1 MEKIFVAPSYE
12 GCQILGEPF
21 KNPLKNN
28 KLYVKIYIPCRRCG
42 GSGSY
47 SYCSLYGTM
56 CLRCRGEG
64 VEMET
69 VRAYTEKEYN
79 TMIKAKERAAAKKEA
94 EKQAKI
100 EALMADAEKN
110 KLECAKK
117 LGFNDNLITH
127 MIVGDNVY
135 QIKDELKER
144 GAKYNPIIGWHVP
157 TPIYLPEGYSFCE
170 IAFDEVYDFKPLA
183 KSAEMKIDA
192 NQIVEDKL
200 AEMLGEGASE
210 FYPEDEGTR
219 IRGIEATVGKITG
232 FSGVYGY
239 TYIYNFIADNFHF
252 VWMTSSHQTLE
263 EGNAVVLAGTIKKF
277 DTYKGVHI
285 TYLTRC
291 KITIE

>member
-1 MEKIFVAPSYE
+1 MEKFYVAPTYK
-12 GCQILGEPF
+12 GCEFFGKPF
-21 KNPLKNN
+21 ENPLKGG
-28 KLYVKIYIPCRRCG
+28 KMYVKVYIPCKRCG

-47 SYCSLYGTM
+47 SYCSRYGTI
-56 CLRCRGEG
+56 CLRCHGVG
-64 VEMET
+64 VEMAT

-79 TMIKAKERAAAKKEA
+79 AMMRAKERAAAKKEA

-100 EALMADAEKN
+100 NALMADAEKN

-117 LGFNDNLITH
+117 FGFNDNLITY
-127 MIVGDNVY
+127 MVVGDNVY
-135 QIKDELKER
+135 QIKDELKGR

-157 TPIYLPEGYSFCE
+157 APIYLPEGYSFCE

-183 KSAEMKIDA
+183 KNAEMKIDA
-192 NQIVEDKL
+192 KQIVEEKL

-232 FSGVYGY
+232 FSGAYGY
-239 TYIYNFIADNFHF
+239 TYIYSFIADNFHF
-252 VWMTSSHQTLE
+252 VWMTSSHQSLE
-263 EGNAVVLAGTIKKF
+263 EGDAVVLAGTIKKF
-277 DTYKGVHI
+277 DTYKGVRQ
-285 TYLTRC
+285 TFLTRC

>member
-28 KLYVKIYIPCRRCG
+28 KLYVKIYIPCSRCG

-56 CLRCRGEG
+56 CLRCRGAG

-79 TMIKAKERAAAKKEA
+79 TMIRAKERAAAKKEA
-94 EKQAKI
+94 EKQTKI
-100 EALMADAEKN
+100 NALMADAEKN

-117 LGFNDNLITH
+117 LGFNENLITY
-127 MIVGDNVY
+127 MVVGGNTY
-135 QIKDELKER
+135 EIKDKLKEY
-144 GAKYNPIIGWHVP
+144 GAKFNPVMNWHMP
-157 TPIYLPEGYSFCE
+157 APIELPEEYSFCE
-170 IAFDEVYDFKPLA
+170 ISFDEVYEFKPLA
-183 KSAEMKIDA
+183 KRAELNIDA
-192 NQIVEDKL
+192 AKIVEEKI
-200 AEMLGEGASE
+200 AAMLGDDTSE
-210 FYPEDEGTR
+210 FYPKNEGTR
-219 IRGIEATVGKITG
+219 IRGVEAKVEKIAG
-232 FSGVYGY
+232 FSGAYGY
-239 TYIYNFIADNFHF
+239 TYIYNFSADNFHF
-252 VWMTSSHQTLE
+252 VWMTSSHQSLE
-263 EGNAVVLAGTIKKF
+263 EGNAVILAGTIKKF
-277 DTYKGVHI
+277 DTYRGIKQ

>member
-1 MEKIFVAPSYE
+1 MGKFYVAPSYE
-12 GCQILGEPF
+12 GCEFFGKPF
-21 KNPLKNN
+21 ENPLKGG
-28 KLYVKIYIPCRRCG
+28 KMYVKVYIPCKRCG

-47 SYCSLYGTM
+47 SYCSLYGTT
-56 CLRCRGEG
+56 CLRCRGVG

-79 TMIKAKERAAAKKEA
+79 AMMRAKERAAAKKEA
-94 EKQAKI
+94 EKQARI
-100 EALMADAEKN
+100 NALMAEAETN

-127 MIVGDNVY
+127 MVVGDNVY

-144 GAKYNPIIGWHVP
+144 GAKYNPIIGWHTP

-183 KSAEMKIDA
+183 KNAEMKIDA
-192 NQIVEDKL
+192 KQIVEEKL
-200 AEMLGEGASE
+200 AEMLDDDTSE

-219 IRGIEATVGKITG
+219 IRGIEAIVGKITG

-239 TYIYNFIADNFHF
+239 TYIYNFIVDNFHF
-252 VWMTSSHQTLE
+252 VWMTSSHQSLE
-263 EGNAVVLAGTIKKF
+263 EGDTVVLAGTIKKF

>member
-1 MEKIFVAPSYE
+1 MGKIFVAPSYE
-12 GCQILGEPF
+12 GYQILGEPF

-28 KLYVKIYIPCRRCG
+28 KLYVKIHIPCRRCG
-42 GSGSY
+42 GSGNY
-47 SYCSLYGTM
+47 SYCSLYGSI
-56 CLRCRGEG
+56 CLRCHGAG
-64 VEMET
+64 VEIDT

-79 TMIKAKERAAAKKEA
+79 TMMRAKERAAARKEA

-100 EALMADAEKN
+100 NALMADAEKN

-117 LGFNDNLITH
+117 LGFNDNLITYMVVGGNTYEIKDDLREHGAKFNSILNWH
-127 MIVGDNVY
+127 MPY
-135 QIKDELKER
+135 QI
-144 GAKYNPIIGWHVP
+144 
-157 TPIYLPEGYSFCE
+157 TLPEGYSFCE
-170 IAFDEVYDFKPLA
+170 ISFDEVYDFKPLA

-192 NQIVEDKL
+192 KQIVEDKL
-200 AEMLGEGASE
+200 AETLGDDASE

-219 IRGIEATVGKITG
+219 IRGIEATVEKITG

-263 EGNAVVLAGTIKKF
+263 EGDAVVLAGTIKKF
-277 DTYKGVHI
+277 DTYKGVRQ
-285 TYLTRC
+285 TFLTRC

>member
-1 MEKIFVAPSYE
+1 MEKFYVAPSYE
-12 GCQILGEPF
+12 GCEFFGKPF
-21 KNPLKNN
+21 ENPLKGG
-28 KLYVKIYIPCRRCG
+28 KMYVKVYIPCKRCG

-47 SYCSLYGTM
+47 SYCSLYGTT
-56 CLRCRGEG
+56 CLRCRGAG

-79 TMIKAKERAAAKKEA
+79 AMIKAKERAAAKKEA
-94 EKQAKI
+94 EKQARI
-100 EALMADAEKN
+100 NALMAEAETN

-127 MIVGDNVY
+127 MVVGDNVY

-157 TPIYLPEGYSFCE
+157 APIYLPEGYSFCE
-170 IAFDEVYDFKPLA
+170 ISFDEVYDFKPLA
-183 KSAEMKIDA
+183 KNAEMKIDA
-192 NQIVEDKL
+192 KQIVEDKL

-219 IRGIEATVGKITG
+219 IRGIEAIVGKITG

-239 TYIYNFIADNFHF
+239 TYIYNFIVDNFHF
-252 VWMTSSHQTLE
+252 VWMTSSHQSLE
-263 EGNAVVLAGTIKKF
+263 KGDAIVLAGTIKKF
-277 DTYKGVHI
+277 DTYKGVRI

>member
-1 MEKIFVAPSYE
+1 MEKFYVAPTYE
-12 GCQILGEPF
+12 GCEFFGKPF
-21 KNPLKNN
+21 ENPLKGG
-28 KLYVKIYIPCRRCG
+28 KMYVKVYIPCKRCG

-47 SYCSLYGTM
+47 SYCSHYGTI
-56 CLRCRGEG
+56 CLRCRGVG
-64 VEMET
+64 AEMAT

-79 TMIKAKERAAAKKEA
+79 AMIKAKERAAAKKEA

-100 EALMADAEKN
+100 NALMADAEKN

-117 LGFNDNLITH
+117 LGFNENLITYMVVGENTYEIKDDLREHGAKFNSVLNWH
-127 MIVGDNVY
+127 MPY
-135 QIKDELKER
+135 QI
-144 GAKYNPIIGWHVP
+144 A
-157 TPIYLPEGYSFCE
+157 LPEGYSFCE
-170 IAFDEVYDFKPLA
+170 ISFDEVYDFKPLA

-210 FYPEDEGTR
+210 FYPEDEGAR

-232 FSGVYGY
+232 FSGAYGY

-252 VWMTSSHQTLE
+252 VWMTSSHQSLE
-263 EGNAVVLAGTIKKF
+263 EGDVIVLTGTIKKF
-277 DTYKGVHI
+277 DTYKGVRQ
-285 TYLTRC
+285 TFLTRC

>member
-1 MEKIFVAPSYE
+1 MEKFYVAPSYE
-12 GCQILGEPF
+12 GCEFFGKPF
-21 KNPLKNN
+21 ENPLKGG
-28 KLYVKIYIPCRRCG
+28 KMYVKVYIPCKRCG
-42 GSGSY
+42 GSGNY
-47 SYCSLYGTM
+47 SYCSLYGTI
-56 CLRCRGEG
+56 CLRCHGVG
-64 VEMET
+64 VEMAT

-79 TMIKAKERAAAKKEA
+79 AMIKAKERAAAKKEA

-100 EALMADAEKN
+100 NTLMAEAETN

-117 LGFNDNLITH
+117 LGFNDNLITY
-127 MIVGDNVY
+127 MVVGGNVY

-157 TPIYLPEGYSFCE
+157 APIYLPKGYSFCE

-183 KSAEMKIDA
+183 KNAEMKIDA
-192 NQIVEDKL
+192 KQIVEDKL

-219 IRGIEATVGKITG
+219 IRGIEAKVEKIAG

-239 TYIYNFIADNFHF
+239 TYIYNFSTDNFHF
-252 VWMTSSHQTLE
+252 VWMTSSHQSLE
-263 EGNAVVLAGTIKKF
+263 EGDAVILTGTIKKF
-277 DTYKGVHI
+277 DTYRGVKI

-291 KITIE
+291 KVIIE

>member
-1 MEKIFVAPSYE
+1 MEKFYVAPSYE
-12 GCQILGEPF
+12 GCEFFGKPF
-21 KNPLKNN
+21 ENPLKGG
-28 KLYVKIYIPCRRCG
+28 KMYVKVYIPCKRCG

-47 SYCSLYGTM
+47 SYCSLYGTT
-56 CLRCRGEG
+56 CLRCRGVG

-79 TMIKAKERAAAKKEA
+79 AMMRAKERAAAKKEA

-100 EALMADAEKN
+100 NALMADAEKN
-110 KLECAKK
+110 KLEYAKK
-117 LGFNDNLITH
+117 LGFNENLITY
-127 MIVGDNVY
+127 MVVGGNVY
-135 QIKDELKER
+135 QIKDGLKER

-157 TPIYLPEGYSFCE
+157 APIYLPEGYSFCE

-183 KSAEMKIDA
+183 KNAEMKIDA
-192 NQIVEDKL
+192 KQIVEEKL

-219 IRGIEATVGKITG
+219 IRGIEAIVGKITG

-239 TYIYNFIADNFHF
+239 TYIYNFIVDNFHF
-252 VWMTSSHQTLE
+252 VWMTSSHQSLE
-263 EGNAVVLAGTIKKF
+263 EGDTVVLAGTIKKF

>member
-1 MEKIFVAPSYE
+1 MEKFYVAPSYE
-12 GCQILGEPF
+12 GCEFFGKPF
-21 KNPLKNN
+21 ENPLKGG
-28 KLYVKIYIPCRRCG
+28 KMYVKVYIPCKRCG

-47 SYCSLYGTM
+47 SYCSHYGTI
-56 CLRCRGEG
+56 CLRCRGVG

-79 TMIKAKERAAAKKEA
+79 AMMRAKERAAAKKEA

-100 EALMADAEKN
+100 NVLMADAEKN

-117 LGFNDNLITH
+117 LGFNENLITYMVVGENTYEIKDDLREHGAKFNSVLNWH
-127 MIVGDNVY
+127 MPY
-135 QIKDELKER
+135 QI
-144 GAKYNPIIGWHVP
+144 A
-157 TPIYLPEGYSFCE
+157 LPEGYSFCE
-170 IAFDEVYDFKPLA
+170 ISFDEVYDFKPLA

-232 FSGVYGY
+232 FSGAYGY

-263 EGNAVVLAGTIKKF
+263 EGDAIVLAGTIKKF
-277 DTYKGVHI
+277 DTYKGVRQ
-285 TYLTRC
+285 TFLTRC

>member
-1 MEKIFVAPSYE
+1 MEKFYVAPSYE
-12 GCQILGEPF
+12 GCEVFGKPF
-21 KNPLKNN
+21 ENPLKGG
-28 KLYVKIYIPCRRCG
+28 KMYVKVYIPCKRCG

-47 SYCSLYGTM
+47 SYCSHYGTI
-56 CLRCRGEG
+56 CLRCRGVG
-64 VEMET
+64 VEMAT

-79 TMIKAKERAAAKKEA
+79 AMMRAKERAAAKKEA

-100 EALMADAEKN
+100 NALMADAEKN

-117 LGFNDNLITH
+117 LGFNENLITY
-127 MIVGDNVY
+127 MVVGENTY
-135 QIKDELKER
+135 EIKDDLRER
-144 GAKYNPIIGWHVP
+144 GAKFNSVLNWHMP
-157 TPIYLPEGYSFCE
+157 YQIALPEGYSFCE
-170 IAFDEVYDFKPLA
+170 ISFDEVYDFKPLA

-232 FSGVYGY
+232 FSGAYGY

-252 VWMTSSHQTLE
+252 VWMTSSHQSLE
-263 EGNAVVLAGTIKKF
+263 EGDAVVLAGTIKKF
-277 DTYKGVHI
+277 DTYKGVHQ
-285 TYLTRC
+285 TFLTRC

>member
-1 MEKIFVAPSYE
+1 MEKFYVAPSYE
-12 GCQILGEPF
+12 GCEVFGKPF
-21 KNPLKNN
+21 ENPLKGG
-28 KLYVKIYIPCRRCG
+28 KMYVKVYIPCKRCG

-47 SYCSLYGTM
+47 SYCSHYGTI
-56 CLRCRGEG
+56 CLRCRGVG
-64 VEMET
+64 VEMAT

-79 TMIKAKERAAAKKEA
+79 AMMRAKERAAAKKEA

-100 EALMADAEKN
+100 NALMADAEKN

-117 LGFNDNLITH
+117 LGFNENLITY
-127 MIVGDNVY
+127 MVVGENTY
-135 QIKDELKER
+135 EIKDDLRER
-144 GAKYNPIIGWHVP
+144 GAKFNSVLNWHMP
-157 TPIYLPEGYSFCE
+157 YQIALPEGYSFCE
-170 IAFDEVYDFKPLA
+170 ISFDEVYDFKPLA

-219 IRGIEATVGKITG
+219 IRGIEVTVGKITG
-232 FSGVYGY
+232 FSGAYGY

-252 VWMTSSHQTLE
+252 VWMTSSHQSLE
-263 EGNAVVLAGTIKKF
+263 EGDAVVLAGTIKKF
-277 DTYKGVHI
+277 DTYKGVHQ
-285 TYLTRC
+285 TFLTRC